1 MRTICVVDEMDS
13 SGGLRSKNLHNGNNI
28 PTLIPKSRMNTLFCP
43 DCGHQYESSAA
54 ACPGCGCPN
63 DQRTPAEPTATPQQ
77 PATSTSCA
85 QGAASPQPVATTTQ
99 VVQINFDLGAHL
111 AQFATYFYGCALLGW
126 HCLSRR
132 FCNFSDRAS
141 RREYWSYTLIVAPC
155 LKATLF
161 IAFYVYGLFAVLF
174 FLGRHYPNRYM
185 DYVEHDIVG
194 AWTDFGVLTATG
206 VLFALILI
214 LIVSLHGLS
223 VSVRRMHDASKSGW
237 WVLVPFANFFLL
249 FKKGDEEWNIYGE
262 PPVDDI

>member
-28 PTLIPKSRMNTLFCP
+28 PTLIPKSRMNTQICP
-43 DCGHQYESSAA
+43 DCGQPYDSSAA

-63 DQRTPAEPTATPQQ
+63 DQRTPTEPTATPQQ
-77 PATSTSCA
+77 PATPTPGTQTA
-85 QGAASPQPVATTTQ
+85 PQPVAAPTQ
-99 VVQINFDLGAHL
+99 VVAVNFDLGAHY
-111 AQFATYFYGCALLGW
+111 AQKATYFYECALLGW

-141 RREYWSYTLIVAPC
+141 RREYWSYTLIIKPC
-155 LKATLF
+155 FAAALF
-161 IAFYVYGLFAVLF
+161 MAY
-174 FLGRHYPNRYM
+174 
-185 DYVEHDIVG
+185 IVG
-194 AWTDFGVLTATG
+194 GIIFAFVVRGFGYEVYEMVFKSIGGLALLG
-206 VLFALILI
+206 VLFALILM

-223 VSVRRMHDASKSGW
+223 VSVRRMHDAGKSGW
-237 WVLVPFANFFLL
+237 WVLVPFARFFLL

>member
-1 MRTICVVDEMDS
+1 MRAICVVDEMDS

-28 PTLIPKSRMNTLFCP
+28 PTLIPKSRMNTQICP
-43 DCGHQYESSAA
+43 DCGQPYDSSAA

-99 VVQINFDLGAHL
+99 VVAVNFDLGAHL

-132 FCNFSDRAS
+132 FCNFGGRAS
-141 RREYWSYTLIVAPC
+141 RREYWSYTLIIKPC
-155 LKATLF
+155 LVVASF
-161 IAFYVYGLFAVLF
+161 IAY
-174 FLGRHYPNRYM
+174 
-185 DYVEHDIVG
+185 IVG
-194 AWTDFGVLTATG
+194 GIIFPFVVRGFGYEVYEMVFKSIDGLALLG
-206 VLFALILI
+206 VLFALILM

-223 VSVRRMHDASKSGW
+223 VSVRRMHDVGKSGW

>member
-1 MRTICVVDEMDS
+1 MRAICVVDEMDS

-28 PTLIPKSRMNTLFCP
+28 PTLIPKSRMNTQICP
-43 DCGHQYESSAA
+43 DCGQPYDSSAA

-99 VVQINFDLGAHL
+99 VVAVNFDLGAHY
-111 AQFATYFYGCALLGW
+111 AQKATYFYGCALLGW
-126 HCLSRR
+126 HCLNRR
-132 FCNFSDRAS
+132 FCNFGGRAS
-141 RREYWSYTLIVAPC
+141 RREYWSYTLIIKPC
-155 LKATLF
+155 LVVASF
-161 IAFYVYGLFAVLF
+161 IASFVGTFIGALVLAYGFSSYYYGSEIA
-174 FLGRHYPNRYM
+174 
-185 DYVEHDIVG
+185 I
-194 AWTDFGVLTATG
+194 AWGF
-206 VLFALILI
+206 FALILM

-223 VSVRRMHDASKSGW
+223 VSVRRMHDVGKSGW

-249 FKKGDEEWNIYGE
+249 FKKSDEEWNIYGE

>member
-1 MRTICVVDEMDS
+1 MRAICVVDEMDS

-28 PTLIPKSRMNTLFCP
+28 PTLIPKSRMNTQICP
-43 DCGHQYESSAA
+43 DCGQPYDSSAA

-99 VVQINFDLGAHL
+99 VVAVNFDLGAHY
-111 AQFATYFYGCALLGW
+111 AQKATYFYGCALLGW

-132 FCNFSDRAS
+132 FCYFGGRAS
-141 RREYWSYTLIVAPC
+141 RREYWSYTLIIKPC
-155 LKATLF
+155 LVVASF
-161 IAFYVYGLFAVLF
+161 IASFVGTFIGALVLAYGFSSYYYGSEIA
-174 FLGRHYPNRYM
+174 
-185 DYVEHDIVG
+185 I
-194 AWTDFGVLTATG
+194 AWGF
-206 VLFALILI
+206 FALILM

-223 VSVRRMHDASKSGW
+223 VSVRRMHDVGKSGW

-249 FKKGDEEWNIYGE
+249 FKKSDEEWNIYGE

>member
-1 MRTICVVDEMDS
+1 MRAICVVDEMDS

-28 PTLIPKSRMNTLFCP
+28 PTLIPKSRMNTQICP
-43 DCGHQYESSAA
+43 DCGQPYDSSAA

-99 VVQINFDLGAHL
+99 VVAVNFDLGAHY
-111 AQFATYFYGCALLGW
+111 AQKATYFYECALLGW

-132 FCNFSDRAS
+132 FCNFGGRAS
-141 RREYWSYTLIVAPC
+141 RREYWSYTLIIKPC
-155 LKATLF
+155 LVVVSF
-161 IAFYVYGLFAVLF
+161 IALYVYGLFSVLF

-185 DYVEHDIVG
+185 DYVEHDVVS
-194 AWTDFGVLTATG
+194 AWADFGALTVFG
-206 VLFALILI
+206 VFFALILM
-214 LIVSLHGLS
+214 LMVSLHGLS
-223 VSVRRMHDASKSGW
+223 VSVRRMHDAGKSGW
-237 WVLVPFANFFLL
+237 WVLVPFASFFLL
-249 FKKGDEEWNIYGE
+249 FKKSDEEWNIYGE

>member
-1 MRTICVVDEMDS
+1 MDS

-28 PTLIPKSRMNTLFCP
+28 PTLIPKSRMNTQICP
-43 DCGHQYESSAA
+43 DCGQPYDSSAA

-77 PATSTSCA
+77 PATPTPGTQTA
-85 QGAASPQPVATTTQ
+85 PQPVAAPTQ
-99 VVQINFDLGAHL
+99 VVAVNFDLGAHY
-111 AQFATYFYGCALLGW
+111 AQKATYFYECALLGW

-141 RREYWSYTLIVAPC
+141 RREYWSYTLIIKPC
-155 LKATLF
+155 FAAALF
-161 IAFYVYGLFAVLF
+161 MAY
-174 FLGRHYPNRYM
+174 
-185 DYVEHDIVG
+185 IVG
-194 AWTDFGVLTATG
+194 GIIFPFVVRGFGYEVYEMVFKSIGGLALLG
-206 VLFALILI
+206 VLFALILM

-223 VSVRRMHDASKSGW
+223 VSVRRMHDAGKSGW
-237 WVLVPFANFFLL
+237 WVLVPFASFFLL